1 MTSVDQ
7 HQAIVELV
15 LIKGRVGVTSGMLRI
30 SVPVAPWEETR
41 KNIVQAERSIQKAVR

>member
-15 LIKGRVGVTSGMLRI
+15 LIEGRVGMLRI